1 MTEEQ
6 ADLLNKLFEIEERIG
21 DLWEFHP
28 DNPNRVDV
36 EVEFIE
42 LQREASSITSYL
54 KEGDVDIEEERLPF

>member
-36 EVEFIE
+36 EAEFIE

-54 KEGDVDIEEERLPF
+54 KEGNVDIEEERLPF

>member
-1 MTEEQ
+1 MTQEQ

-36 EVEFIE
+36 ETEFIE

-54 KEGDVDIEEERLPF
+54 KEGNVDIEEERLPF